1 MERLGSTF
9 RDKAGRRLRFAFA
22 LGLAFAGLLS
32 ACEVQAPKDPYSLIY
47 HLGSEPDTL
56 NRITAT
62 DAYEGRIN
70 GFVFDSLI
78 ERDNATLEFKPK
90 MAKSW
95 EVSDDQLTYTFH
107 LRDDIKWHDGKPF
120 TADDVLYTFQ
130 KIMDEKVDA
139 PHMRVYYKDVKNI
152 EKLDDYTVRF
162 TYAIPYFKALEFVG
176 GIPIIPKHVFDDGRD
191 FNSHPAGR
199 APIGNGPYKFVKW
212 DTGSQIVLER
222 DENYWDKAK
231 FPDIRRIVFRII
243 PDDIVAFQRL
253 KKGDL
258 DMDSLNPKQWV
269 KQSKTPA
276 FEKLFAKHEYYTPA
290 YRYVGWNLRRPY
302 FQDRKVREALA
313 RLINREGILKNLEY
327 GLGKLTTG
335 PFWIF
340 GYEYE
345 PSLPQIP
352 FDPAGAKKLLD
363 EAGWIDHDGDGIRD
377 KDGVKFSFKFLL
389 PSGAEFYQNLATIM
403 KKDFAEA
410 GIEVEIQT
418 MEWAVFVQNLNSRNF
433 DAVSLA
439 WSFGLD
445 QDPYQVW
452 HSSQAEKGSNFV
464 GFQNGEADR
473 IMEEA
478 RQTFDK
484 ERRRELY
491 HRLHKIIYD
500 EQPYAFLYSGPAL
513 VARSRRFEN
522 VKVYPMGLDI
532 LEWRVGK

>member
-9 RDKAGRRLRFAFA
+9 RDKAGRRLCLAFA
-22 LGLAFAGLLS
+22 LGLALAGLS
-32 ACEVQAPKDPYSLIY
+32 ACEVQAPKDSYTLIY

-139 PHMRVYYKDVKNI
+139 PHMRVYYKDVKTV

-162 TYAIPYFKALEFVG
+162 TYALPYFKALEFVG
-176 GIPIIPKHVFDDGRD
+176 GIPIIPKHVFDDGKD

-222 DENYWDKAK
+222 DENYWDKSK

-269 KQSKTPA
+269 KQSNTPA

-340 GYEYE
+340 GYEYDK
-345 PSLPQIP
+345 SLPQIP

-464 GFQNGEADR
+464 GFQNGEADK

-484 ERRRELY
+484 EKRRELY
-491 HRLHKIIYD
+491 HRLHRIIYE